1 MYIIFMHLVDAFI
14 QSNKKKYFFI
24 LFFFRKFTKENLNIA
39 FIKIA

>member
-14 QSNKKKYFFI
+14 QSNKKKYL